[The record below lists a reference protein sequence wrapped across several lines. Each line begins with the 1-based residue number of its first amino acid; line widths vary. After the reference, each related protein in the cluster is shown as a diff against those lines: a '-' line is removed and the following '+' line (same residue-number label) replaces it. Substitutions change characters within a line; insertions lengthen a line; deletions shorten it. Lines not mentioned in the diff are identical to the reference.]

1 MHLKLQMAQNNSHGM
16 CVRACVWISRVRA
29 VCLQN
34 RWVVASGECKV
45 CRQVTTEGHVL
56 KVLQKLGNTD
66 LRVQVSCAKR
76 DAPICPVLIVLALVL
91 RSLRVHARR

>member
-29 VCLQN
+29 VCLQK

-56 KVLQKLGNTD
+56 KVLQKLANTD
-66 LRVQVSCAKR
+66 LRMQVLCVKR
-76 DAPICPVLIVLALVL
+76 DTPMFLVLILLAY
-91 RSLRVHARR
+91 

>member
-1 MHLKLQMAQNNSHGM
+1 M
-16 CVRACVWISRVRA
+16 
-29 VCLQN
+29 
-34 RWVVASGECKV
+34 
-45 CRQVTTEGHVL
+45 L